1 MLINIYW
8 LIVLYIEFLLA
19 TTDRFAIV
27 GTTLPVCA
35 HNLFKKLILL
45 LACTNSLALCSIM

>member
-45 LACTNSLALCSIM
+45 LACANSLALCSIM